1 MTTGYLGYVTAFDGI
16 TVHSGSTLKSLT
28 AIGSTNTVQE
38 KMFTL
43 PNGTKVNY
51 DGTTDTN
58 VTPGSIKV
66 DFWFTSSAYSTY
78 DGLQAKKGNRGTL
91 TKTKFS
97 TVSPGTEICTAVLM
111 NIDINQEKSRPKKG
125 KLYVTMEFE
134 LETDWA

>member
-16 TVHSGSTLKSLT
+16 TLSSSNVKPVT

-43 PNGTKVNY
+43 PNGTKINY
-51 DGTTDTN
+51 DGSTDTN
-58 VTPGSIKV
+58 VTPGRIKV
-66 DFWFTSSAYSTY
+66 DFILKNESSNNLY

-97 TVSPGTEICTAVLM
+97 TGSPGTETCTAVLM
-111 NIDINQEKSRPKKG
+111 NIEVNQEKSRPQKG
-125 KLYVTMEFE
+125 KVYITAEFE